1 MPPRPDSF
9 LRAPAGTGKTRT
21 ATVLTT
27 AGLLLIA
34 SLLAACGTT
43 GVDQHLAV
51 DSVTHRLAMSAT
63 PSAARRS
70 QAQSERVAAAAATRA
85 FGAII
90 ASSSVA
96 LVDEVER
103 LGTALA
109 DGQIPTAKTDELT
122 AQADFDRIRI
132 LDTGN
137 TINMGALDGLSTGLA
152 AGQPFGGLHA
162 VEQDLWSSG
171 TSGTDP
177 GELADLSS
185 GLVTQAQVA
194 EFLLAKEVLD
204 PEAIGVAGADELS
217 WVDEMAIPGN
227 EELYSH
233 RDAVDIA
240 ATVDAAD
247 LAFSDIEPLCR
258 LVAPSLTQ
266 TVAGHFAQLLAA
278 VAALGPPD
286 GVSDTSLLPG
296 TRLSL
301 SQQVDATATPLA
313 QLAATLVPF
322 GTSGPPS

>member
-1 MPPRPDSF
+1 MT
-9 LRAPAGTGKTRT
+9 GTA
-21 ATVLTT
+21 ATVRAI
-27 AGLLLIA
+27 AGLALLA
-34 SLLAACGTT
+34 TLVAACGAPGPT
-43 GVDQHLAV
+43 
-51 DSVTHRLAMSAT
+51 SVWLWTRSPTRQARSAT
-63 PSAARRS
+63 PTAALRS
-70 QAQSERVAAAAATRA
+70 KTQSERVATAAATRA
-85 FGAII
+85 FRAII
-90 ASSSVA
+90 ASDSLA
-96 LVDEVER
+96 LVDVVGR

-109 DGQIPTAKTDELT
+109 DRQTPTAKVDELA
-122 AQADFDRIRI
+122 AQADFDHIP
-132 LDTGN
+132 G
-137 TINMGALDGLSTGLA
+137 
-152 AGQPFGGLHA
+152 AGQREHRSTRRRWTACPPAWRPGRPFGGLHA
-162 VEQDLWSSG
+162 LEQDLWSG
-171 TSGTDP
+171 TSGVDP
-177 GELADLSS
+177 AALADLSS

-217 WVDEMAIPGN
+217 WVNEMAIPGS

-247 LAFSDIEPLCR
+247 QAFSDIEPLCQM
-258 LVAPSLTQ
+258 VAPSLTR
-266 TVAGHFAQLLAA
+266 TVADHFTQLLAA

-286 GVSDTSLLPG
+286 GVTDASLTPG